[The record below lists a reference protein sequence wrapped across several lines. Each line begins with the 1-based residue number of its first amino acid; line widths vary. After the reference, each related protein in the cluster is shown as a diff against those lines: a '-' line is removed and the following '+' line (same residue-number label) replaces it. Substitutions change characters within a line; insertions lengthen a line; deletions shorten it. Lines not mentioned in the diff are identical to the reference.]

1 MREPFVPPPPAPLPP
16 PTPVTRNTWLASI
29 AAFSAAWMVVMA
41 TRYFALQ
48 AGDVNGGLG
57 VGVDSGSWLST
68 VYSICEPI
76 GVVLGSWLGMVVSL
90 RRMLLAGVALFLA
103 GMCLPLVAPG
113 YEALMVSRIVTGLAA
128 GAIMPQ
134 CIVIQLQAWGATR
147 TPIAIALYLS
157 APTAAGHFGGLIG
170 AWGVKRFG
178 WTFVLWASAP
188 LGVLSLVTAWMGC
201 RRERYSWRPLV
212 HADVAGFVSLCAALG
227 LFACAVSQGDRMRWF
242 QTPVIPVL
250 FVASAACLA
259 IFVLREWGNIRHPAL
274 WVKLYG
280 RWNIALTA
288 TGVLSLTLA
297 ISLSGVIVP
306 SVLAQVQ
313 GFRPEQVAPAL
324 WTAVWPQALSYALCV
339 MIVRRK
345 LCDIRV
351 LIILGFATVAIGA
364 LLDLR
369 LTSQWQ
375 AGELYLGQL
384 IQGIGLPM
392 IALPLIY
399 QFTGDLRPPAE
410 SLPAASVFNLSRAL
424 GGTVATAWAG
434 ASLRLASQAKFTE
447 LLGATGSY
455 PAGQGDALAS
465 ITGRMAHLTSDPR
478 LAHAQAVQVV
488 ANAARR
494 QAAVLGAAS
503 VLATLGWLL
512 FASCI
517 LVVLMAE
524 FGWGKALRPHE
535 KRP

>member
-1 MREPFVPPPPAPLPP
+1 VTQPFVPPPVPP
-16 PTPVTRNTWLASI
+16 PSPTPITGKTWLASI

-48 AGDVNGGLG
+48 AADVNGALG

-68 VYSICEPI
+68 AYAIAEPI
-76 GVVLGSWLGMVVSL
+76 GVVLGAWLGIVFSL
-90 RRMLLAGVALFLA
+90 RRMLLGGVIVFLA
-103 GMCLPLVAPG
+103 AMCLPLAAPG
-113 YEALMVSRIVTGLAA
+113 YGTLMASRILTGLAA

-134 CIVIQLQAWGATR
+134 CIVIQLQAWGPTR

-157 APTAAGHFGGLIG
+157 APTAGALFGGLIG
-170 AWGVKRFG
+170 AWGVEQFG
-178 WTFVLWASAP
+178 WSFLLWASTP
-188 LGVLSLVTAWMGC
+188 LGLLALVAGWVGC
-201 RRERYSWRPLV
+201 RRERCSWRPLV
-212 HADVAGFVSLCAALG
+212 HADVAGFIALCAAIG
-227 LFACAVSQGDRMRWF
+227 LFACAVSQGDRMRWL
-242 QTPVIPVL
+242 QTPAIPAL
-250 FVASAACLA
+250 FAASAACLA
-259 IFVLREWGNIRHPAL
+259 IFLLRDWRRIRHPAL

-297 ISLSGVIVP
+297 ISLSGVLVP
-306 SVLAQVQ
+306 GLLAQVQ

-324 WTAVWPQALSYALCV
+324 WTAFWPQALSYAVCV
-339 MIVRRK
+339 AIVRRK
-345 LCDIRV
+345 LCDVRV
-351 LIILGFATVAIGA
+351 LVILGFATVAIGA
-364 LLDLR
+364 LVDLR

-375 AGELYLGQL
+375 QGELYLGQL

-410 SLPAASVFNLSRAL
+410 SLPAASVFNLSRVL
-424 GGTVATAWAG
+424 GGTIATAWANT
-434 ASLRLASQAKFTE
+434 SLRLGGQAKFAE
-447 LLGATGSY
+447 LLSNTGFY
-455 PAGQGDALAS
+455 PDGQGETLAALA
-465 ITGRMAHLTSDPR
+465 GRFGRLTSDPR

-503 VLATLGWLL
+503 ALATLAWLL
-512 FASCI
+512 FASCV

>member
-1 MREPFVPPPPAPLPP
+1 MTARFVPPPAPPLPP
-16 PTPVTRNTWLASI
+16 PTPITRNTWLASI

-68 VYSICEPI
+68 AYAMCEPI
-76 GVVLGSWLGMVVSL
+76 GVVLGSWLGLVFSL

-103 GMCLPLVAPG
+103 GMCIPLAAPG
-113 YEALMVSRIVTGLAA
+113 YEALMASRIVTGLAA

-134 CIVIQLQAWGATR
+134 CIVIQLQSWGPTR
-147 TPIAIALYLS
+147 SPIAIALYLS
-157 APTAAGHFGGLIG
+157 APTAASQFGGLIG
-170 AWGVKRFG
+170 AWGVERFD
-178 WTFVLWASAP
+178 WTFILWASAP
-188 LGVLSLVTAWMGC
+188 LGVLSLVAGWIGC
-201 RRERYSWRPLV
+201 RRERCSWRPLV

-242 QTPVIPVL
+242 QTPAIPVL
-250 FVASAACLA
+250 FAASAACLA
-259 IFVLREWGNIRHPAL
+259 IFVLREWPRVRHPAL

-297 ISLSGVIVP
+297 ISMSGVIVP
-306 SVLAQVQ
+306 GLLAQVQ

-324 WTAVWPQALSYALCV
+324 WTVVWPQALSYALCV
-339 MIVRRK
+339 MVVRRK
-345 LCDIRV
+345 LCDVRL
-351 LIILGFATVAIGA
+351 LIILGFATVAVGA
-364 LLDLR
+364 IVDLQ

-375 AGELYLGQL
+375 ADELNLGQL

-410 SLPAASVFNLSRAL
+410 SLPAASVFNLSRVL
-424 GGTVATAWAG
+424 GGTIATAWAG
-434 ASLRLASQAKFTE
+434 ATLRLDGQARFAE
-447 LLGATGSY
+447 LLDATGFS
-455 PAGQGDALAS
+455 PAGQAGVVAS
-465 ITGRMAHLTSDPR
+465 IAARMARTTSDPR
-478 LAHAQAVQVV
+478 LAQAQAVQVL

-494 QAAVLGAAS
+494 QAAVLGATSA
-503 VLATLGWLL
+503 LAALAWLL
-512 FASCI
+512 FASCV